1 MHLRMFEMAV
11 DYVRQNMSDTY
22 EVVGGYLS
30 PVSDRYKKA
39 GLANATHRVCMCEL
53 ACEQTSDWLM
63 VDPWEAIQKEYQPT
77 AVVLNHIT
85 TSVNDQLGG
94 ISTSPDPDAPRKP
107 AQVSLLGGSD
117 LLQTMSQPGVWSL
130 KDLDLIIGSHGIFV
144 IERSGSSV
152 SDALA
157 PLSEWGEKM
166 GKNWLEDIHVVRQLI
181 ANDISS
187 TRIRQFLRWGMSVKY
202 LLPNCVIEYLEEHQF
217 YRDPV
222 EDNHPLG
229 DGKGKGKGKMV
240 EGDSNTASDGA
251 RVA

>member
-1 MHLRMFEMAV
+1 MAV

-30 PVSDRYKKA
+30 PVSDRYNKA
-39 GLANATHRVCMCEL
+39 GLANATHRVRMCEL

-63 VDPWEAIQKEYQPT
+63 VDPWEAIQNEYQPT

-94 ISTSPDPDAPRKP
+94 ISTSSNPDTPKKP
-107 AQVSLLGGSD
+107 AQVALLGGSD

-130 KDLDLIIGSHGIFV
+130 QDLDLIIGSHGIFV
-144 IERSGSSV
+144 IERSGSNV

-157 PLSEWGEKM
+157 PLNEWSEKM
-166 GKNWLEDIHVVRQLI
+166 GKNWLENIQVVRQLI

-187 TRIRQFLRWGMSVKY
+187 TRIRQFLRWGMSVQY
-202 LLPNCVIEYLEEHQF
+202 LLPSCVIEYLREHQL

-222 EDNHPLG
+222 EDSHPLG
-229 DGKGKGKGKMV
+229 DGKGKGKGKMM
-240 EGDSNTASDGA
+240 EGSSGTASDGA

>member
-1 MHLRMFEMAV
+1 MAV
-11 DYVRQNMSDTY
+11 DHVRQNTSDTY

-30 PVSDRYKKA
+30 PVSDRYNKA
-39 GLANATHRVCMCEL
+39 GLASATHRVRMCEL

-94 ISTSPDPDAPRKP
+94 ISISSEPDAPKKP
-107 AQVSLLGGSD
+107 AQVALLGGSD

-130 KDLDLIIGSHGIFV
+130 DDLDLIIGSHGIFV
-144 IERSGSSV
+144 IERSGSNV

-157 PLSEWGEKM
+157 PLNEWSEKM
-166 GKNWLEDIHVVRQLI
+166 GKNWLENIQVVRQLI

-187 TRIRQFLRWGMSVKY
+187 TRIRQFLRWGMSVQY
-202 LLPNCVIEYLEEHQF
+202 LLPNCVIEYLREHQL

-240 EGDSNTASDGA
+240 EGSSNTASDGA